1 MSNKYEKEETKNLL
15 RQWSEAARDVTR
27 AVGSW
32 RRIAMLDILD
42 TLGPQTVGDVLST
55 LENAGWK
62 IPRSEVHRHL
72 KILVDAGLVDQA
84 ERRKEYEI
92 TSYGSLILDTC
103 KRAALKNISKEE
115 GLPSDLAVFSREGRQ
130 PILEL
135 EGLTKPTAVESS
147 IAIRILEEYGCDTPK
162 SVTGLVKVILI
173 VARERGIINDYDAIE
188 FLEEIE
194 KAIRLGSI
202 IGK

>member
-1 MSNKYEKEETKNLL
+1 MPNKYEKEEVTNLL
-15 RQWSEAARDVTR
+15 REWSEAAKDVTR

-42 TLGPQTVGDVLST
+42 TLGSQTVGDVLAT

-62 IPRSEVHRHL
+62 IPRSEIHRHL
-72 KILVDAGLVDQA
+72 KILVDAGLIDQA

-92 TSYGSLILDTC
+92 TSYGSLILDAC
-103 KRAALKNISKEE
+103 KRAALKNISR
-115 GLPSDLAVFSREGRQ
+115 GRSLPSDLTIFSQGGKQ

-135 EGLTKPTAVESS
+135 KGLTKPTAVESS
-147 IAIRILEEYGCDTPK
+147 IATRILEEYGCNTAK

-173 VARERGIINDYDAIE
+173 VAREKGMISDYDVIE
-188 FLEEIE
+188 FLEGIE
-194 KAIRLGSI
+194 NSIKLGSI
-202 IGK
+202 ISR